1 MKYIKVYES
10 YNQTTGLGID
20 QLKRLIVKGL
30 TTEPKT
36 PIVLVI
42 KEEKPGLVTKEEK
55 PGLVKFLTEM
65 TQEVHQDMIYINLD
79 SKTGPVDVLPL
90 FPEDNGLNNKGG
102 MIFLEGIKDSSPSI
116 KAKVFG
122 FSYRPGKIT
131 DGSIPSKWLVVIKTP
146 SVLAIPPG
154 GIPENSIIVNLK

>member
-10 YNQTTGLGID
+10 YNETTIFGID
-20 QLKRLIVKGL
+20 QLKKLIKTGL

-36 PIVLVI
+36 PIVLV
-42 KEEKPGLVTKEEK
+42 TKEEK
-55 PGLVKFLTEM
+55 PGLTKLLTEM
-65 TQEVHQDMIYINLD
+65 TEEVQQDMIYINLD
-79 SKTGPVDVLPL
+79 SKMGPVDVLPL
-90 FPEDNGLNNKGG
+90 FPEDNGLDEEGG
-102 MIFLEGIKDSSPSI
+102 MIFLEGIEDSSPSI

-146 SVLAIPPG
+146 SVLAIPSG

>member
-10 YNQTTGLGID
+10 YNETTIFGID
-20 QLKRLIVKGL
+20 QLKKLIKTGL

-36 PIVLVI
+36 PIVLV
-42 KEEKPGLVTKEEK
+42 TKEEK
-55 PGLVKFLTEM
+55 PGLTKLLTEM
-65 TQEVHQDMIYINLD
+65 TEEVQQDMIYINLD
-79 SKTGPVDVLPL
+79 SKMGPVDVLPL
-90 FPEDNGLNNKGG
+90 FPEDNGLDEEGG
-102 MIFLEGIKDSSPSI
+102 MIFLEGIEDSSPSI